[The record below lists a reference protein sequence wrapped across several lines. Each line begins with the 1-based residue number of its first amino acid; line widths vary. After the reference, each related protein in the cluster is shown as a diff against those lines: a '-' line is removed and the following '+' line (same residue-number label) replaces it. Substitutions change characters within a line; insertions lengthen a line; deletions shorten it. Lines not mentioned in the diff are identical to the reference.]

1 MSEAAECQKQQR
13 HYKLKA
19 QTEPQLFDES
29 FCISKLEHH
38 RHFLFYKIRKEKM

>member
-19 QTEPQLFDES
+19 QREPQLFDES
-29 FCISKLEHH
+29 SSINNLEHH
-38 RHFLFYKIRKEKM
+38 RHFLFYEIRKEKM